1 MNIIA
6 TLKISKQ
13 ALLAH
18 KSRTILT
25 VLGIVIGI
33 TAVIM
38 VFAAGAGLKSL
49 VLAQLDSFGSN
60 LIQTEVKVPKTKKN
74 SSENAAALA
83 SGVTIT
89 TLTLADAEAMKKIPN
104 VVDNYGA
111 IMTQAQV
118 VYDGN
123 RRRVNIFG
131 ASASLAGIDTSK
143 IDHGRFYTVEEE
155 KGLAR
160 VAVVGSD
167 IQDKLFDGTDPVGKY
182 VKINNVNFQVIG
194 VLAKRG
200 AVFFMNLDDQIYL
213 PVTAAQKL
221 LMGVDYISFITTKV
235 SDPAR
240 TNETVADIEDLLR
253 SRHRIT
259 DPTKD
264 DFAVT
269 SMAETQDMLNTILGG
284 LTLLLSAIAAI
295 SLIVGGVGIMN
306 IMYVSVTER
315 VFEIGLRKSVGAKQ
329 QDILI
334 QFLTEAVL
342 VTLLGGLIGIAL
354 GVGFSFLIATIAQS
368 QGFNWGFSVP
378 IASILLAL
386 GVSTAIGLLF
396 GFLPAQKAA
405 KLDPIVALQKD

>member
-1 MNIIA
+1 
-6 TLKISKQ
+6 
-13 ALLAH
+13 
-18 KSRTILT
+18 
-25 VLGIVIGI
+25 
-33 TAVIM
+33 M

-131 ASASLAGIDTSK
+131 SSASLAWIDTGK
-143 IDHGRFYTVEEE
+143 IDHGRFYSLEEE

-213 PVTAAQKL
+213 PITAVQKL

-235 SDPAR
+235 KDPSR
-240 TNETVADIEDLLR
+240 TNETVADIEELLR
-253 SRHRIT
+253 SRHKIT
-259 DPTKD
+259 DPIKD

-269 SMAETQDMLNTILGG
+269 SMAEAQDMLSTILGG

-315 VFEIGLRKSVGAKQ
+315 VFEIGLRKSVGAKRH
-329 QDILI
+329 DILI
-334 QFLTEAVL
+334 QFLTEAIV
-342 VTLLGGLIGIAL
+342 VTLLGGLVGIIL
-354 GVGFSFLIATIAQS
+354 GVGFSLAIAKIAQS

-396 GFLPAQKAA
+396 GFLPARRAA
-405 KLDPIVALQKD
+405 QLDPIEALQRE